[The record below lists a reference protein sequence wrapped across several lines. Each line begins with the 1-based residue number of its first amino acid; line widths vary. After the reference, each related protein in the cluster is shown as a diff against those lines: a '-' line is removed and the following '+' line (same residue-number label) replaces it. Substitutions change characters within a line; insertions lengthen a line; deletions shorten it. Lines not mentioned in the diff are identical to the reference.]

1 MDLNE
6 PGCFLTKNGIKLF
19 LGKLEKKLKTEV
31 KYLTYVDYS
40 VSFRRG
46 ISLQMD
52 MLVKAVETGDASIYQ
67 PIEIR

>member
-1 MDLNE
+1 MDLDE